1 MKKVV
6 AFFMAISMMAIVSS
20 TAEAAGKPQFE
31 WRMQVIHSSA
41 QTDFIQNQQTAEKI
55 FKATGGRL
63 KINVVPNGTYV
74 PSLEGF
80 QACGEGVFEMHS
92 SWPVYAKGVEY
103 AFLPLS
109 SGNMQM
115 DAQDRYVWLYEFGG
129 NKILQKAFDK
139 INLKLLA
146 VEVWGTEVLMANKPY
161 KTLAEMK
168 GKKMRTSD
176 PRLLAKNGVSG
187 ISLPLEEVFTG
198 LSSGTVDMAEFG
210 NLDYNKGLGLTD
222 VSKYA
227 IWPDFWNVHFVTTVV
242 VNKKAW
248 EKLPEDIRM
257 IMEMA
262 FKSDEFNH
270 WTKSQYQSA
279 ETMKELAAKGKMK
292 FVRMD
297 EKQFAPLRKQMYEI
311 EQNDIKKYK
320 GLTAETYNSI
330 YDFWSVW
337 YPYKS
342 ISSWWGQNL
351 TPEEQ
356 MGFNPATR
364 KK

>member
-1 MKKVV
+1 MKKIVV
-6 AFFMAISMMAIVSS
+6 FLMAISLIAISA
-20 TAEAAGKPQFE
+20 TMGWAADKPKYE
-31 WRMQVIHSSA
+31 WRMQVIHSTA
-41 QTDFIQNQQTAEKI
+41 QVDFIQNQQTAEKI
-55 FKATGGRL
+55 YKATGGRL

-103 AFLPLS
+103 ALLPLS

-115 DAQDRYVWLYEFGG
+115 DAQDRWVWLYEFGG
-129 NKILQKAFDK
+129 WEILQKAFDK
-139 INLKLLA
+139 LNLKLLA

-176 PRLLAKNGVSG
+176 PRLLAKNGVAG

-198 LSSGTVDMAEFG
+198 LASGTVDMAEFG
-210 NLDYNKGLGLTD
+210 NLRYNEGLGLTD

-257 IMEMA
+257 IVQMA
-262 FKSDEFNH
+262 FRADEFNH
-270 WTKSQYQSA
+270 WTKSQYESA
-279 ETMKELAAKGKMK
+279 VTMKRLKEKGKMK

-311 EQNDIKKYK
+311 EQSDIKKYK

-330 YDFWSVW
+330 YDFWTIW
-337 YPYKS
+337 YPYKT
-342 ISSWWGQNL
+342 ISAWWGQNL
-351 TPEEQ
+351 SPEEL
-356 MGFNPATR
+356 MGFDPATR